1 MIKTVVQKVK
11 SHLYK
16 KFKLNI
22 KNKVEEE
29 ILIQLKDQVLY
40 QVVYQVEDQI
50 ANLKLKNINHE
61 NN

>member
-29 ILIQLKDQVLY
+29 ILIQLKDQVFWKVTN
-40 QVVYQVEDQI
+40 QVKIYVKIQI
-50 ANLKLKNINHE
+50 WDELNFGS
-61 NN
+61 